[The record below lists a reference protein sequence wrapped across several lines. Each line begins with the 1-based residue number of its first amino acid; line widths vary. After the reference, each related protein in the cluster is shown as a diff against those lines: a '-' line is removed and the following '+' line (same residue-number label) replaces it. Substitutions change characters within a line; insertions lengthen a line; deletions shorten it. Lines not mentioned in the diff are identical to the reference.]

1 MLKKIFRQI
10 YLIGLT
16 CLIAPFATTSS
27 ASSLDPGKVI
37 AGWVEKI
44 SLKDHTFI
52 IKAKLDSG
60 AKTSS
65 IHAENVQIIQRDG
78 KKWVRFNLVL
88 TDVTGV
94 KHTIVMEKPRI
105 RRVRIKDHNEEPDR
119 RPTVA
124 LDICFDG
131 RFHKA
136 EFTLTDRNQFLYPV
150 LLGRQF
156 LKGVAI
162 VDPEDTFLTK
172 ATCD

>member
-124 LDICFDG
+124 LDICFEVKKVSSG
-131 RFHKA
+131 STIATPFKNCLPSN
-136 EFTLTDRNQFLYPV
+136 TGYRNWFRSVSVNSAL
-150 LLGRQF
+150 
-156 LKGVAI
+156 
-162 VDPEDTFLTK
+162 
-172 ATCD
+172 